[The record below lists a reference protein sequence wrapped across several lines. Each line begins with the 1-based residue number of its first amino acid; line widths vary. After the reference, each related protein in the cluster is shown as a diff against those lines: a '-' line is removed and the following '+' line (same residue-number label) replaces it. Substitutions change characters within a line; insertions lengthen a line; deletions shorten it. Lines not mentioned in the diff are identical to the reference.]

1 MFRIFSTS
9 DIQAYNKQMTTTFL
23 LVALTL
29 TSALKEMHS
38 KFLNFS
44 DSLILIHL
52 FTLISGFV
60 QLRVLATSSY

>member
-1 MFRIFSTS
+1 
-9 DIQAYNKQMTTTFL
+9 MTTTFL